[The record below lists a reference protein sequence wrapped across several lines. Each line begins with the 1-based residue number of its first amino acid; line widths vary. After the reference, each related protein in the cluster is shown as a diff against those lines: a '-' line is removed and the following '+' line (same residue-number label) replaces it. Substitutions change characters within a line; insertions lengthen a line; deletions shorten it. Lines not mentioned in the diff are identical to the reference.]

1 MSKRFYFIGFFV
13 LLCFDTLTQI
23 CMKYAGE
30 QALPVELDTVWLF
43 RVLATVWVYLAV
55 CGYLGSFVTW
65 MTLLKYAP
73 VGPAFAA
80 SHLEIASVTLLSVW
94 LFNEPLTPCKVLGGV
109 LILLGVICLA
119 KRQGPAGNDLK
130 NRRRQGR
137 L

>member
-30 QALPVELDTVWLF
+30 QALPVELDTVWLL
-43 RVLATVWVYLAV
+43 RVLETVWVYLALG
-55 CGYLGSFVTW
+55 GYLGSFVTW

-94 LFNEPLTPCKVLGGV
+94 LFNEPLTTNKVLGGV
-109 LILLGVICLA
+109 LILLGVVCLA
-119 KRQGPAGNDLK
+119 KGQGAAGDDQK
-130 NRRRQGR
+130 TGDDRVD
-137 L
+137 